1 MKKLLSLLALF
12 VVSLLTISMV
22 SAADL
27 SESVDI
33 VKLKINGNTVG
44 DGEFLYVEEGET
56 LDIEMK
62 LFGLLK
68 GPLWDHDNDPS
79 TVDVVSNA
87 GIEVEDIEVEVE
99 IQGFEDDL
107 EASTDMFDLE
117 EGDTKWVDLSLTL
130 PVGEEDNGDKLY
142 LLRVKVTDKNNDE
155 LTMEWN
161 LKVNPAENA
170 LRIAD
175 VDFSPGNTVV
185 AGHSLLTTV
194 LVENVGEDTE
204 DDVKVTVAIPEL
216 GISAVDYIDEI
227 EADEKEHTGEDEEV
241 LFFRIPRSAAE
252 KEYTVTVTV
261 KYDDGDKIVSEDY
274 QIFISA
280 SELNNAEEQKL
291 VITVGPET
299 QNVVAGQQAIYPIA
313 LTNAGTTTKTY
324 VLELTAGDWAT
335 ATLSENLVVLEP
347 GNTKIVYAYMTVS
360 ESAVAGEKVATLNIG
375 AGDNVLKTLYLKANV
390 VSQGKS
396 FNLRNGL
403 EVALVVLVAVL
414 VIIGLVLGFSRL
426 KKDEL
431 EEGEEKTYY

>member
-44 DGEFLYVEEGET
+44 DEEFLYVEEGET

-62 LFGLLK
+62 LLGLDD
-68 GPLWDHDNDPS
+68 GEVDNDR
-79 TVDVVSNA
+79 V
-87 GIEVEDIEVEVE
+87 VEDIELEVE

-170 LRIAD
+170 LRIVD
-175 VDFSPGNTVV
+175 VDFSPGTTVE

-204 DDVKVTVAIPEL
+204 EDVKVTVAIPEL
-216 GISAVDYIDEI
+216 GVSAVDYIDEI
-227 EADEKEHTGEDEEV
+227 DEDDKEHTGEDEEV
-241 LFFRIPRSAAE
+241 LFFRIPRCAAAG
-252 KEYTVTVTV
+252 EYTVTVTV
-261 KYDDGDKIVSEDY
+261 KFNEGETVSEDFL
-274 QIFISA
+274 ITVVG
-280 SELNNAEEQKL
+280 NDKCKAEEQKL